1 MLAAMIVYQLHCDA
15 DHGFEGWFRS
25 SEDFVLQQRELLIEC
40 PECGSR
46 DISRSISAPHIHAKS
61 SRDISHQLT
70 TIATA
75 NLAVRKK
82 LMQFLRDN
90 FRDVGNDF
98 ADVARKMHAEEI
110 PAESI
115 RGEVSRDDYAA
126 MREEGV
132 EIIALS
138 VDFDPPDSVH

>member
-46 DISRSISAPHIHAKS
+46 DISRSVSAPHIHAKS
-61 SRDISHQLT
+61 GREGSQQLT

-75 NLAVRKK
+75 NRAVRKK

-90 FRDVGNDF
+90 FRDVGRDF
-98 ADVARKMHAEEI
+98 AEKARKMHSQEI
-110 PAESI
+110 PPESI
-115 RGEVSRDDYAA
+115 RGEVSRDDFAA

-132 EIIALS
+132 DIIALS
-138 VDFDPPDSVH
+138 VDLDPPDSVH

>member
-1 MLAAMIVYQLHCDA
+1 MIVYQLHCDA
-15 DHGFEGWFRS
+15 EHGFEGWFRS

-46 DISRSISAPHIHAKS
+46 DISRSISAAHVHTKNNYET
-61 SRDISHQLT
+61 SHQLT

-75 NLAVRKK
+75 NQAVRKK

-90 FRDVGNDF
+90 FRDVGSDF
-98 ADVARKMHAEEI
+98 AETARKMHTQEI
-110 PAESI
+110 PPESI

-138 VDFDPPDSVH
+138 VDLDPPDSVH

>member
-1 MLAAMIVYQLHCDA
+1 MIVYQLHCDA
-15 DHGFEGWFRS
+15 EHGFEGWFRS

-46 DISRSISAPHIHAKS
+46 EISRSISAPHVHTKNI
-61 SRDISHQLT
+61 RETSHQLT

-75 NLAVRKK
+75 NQAVRKK

-98 ADVARKMHAEEI
+98 AETARKMHTQEI
-110 PAESI
+110 PPESI

-138 VDFDPPDSVH
+138 VDLDPPDSLH

>member
-1 MLAAMIVYQLHCDA
+1 MIVYQLHCDA

-46 DISRSISAPHIHAKS
+46 DISRGVSAPYVHSGARHEAASK
-61 SRDISHQLT
+61 LT
-70 TIATA
+70 TISPASQA
-75 NLAVRKK
+75 MRKK
-82 LMQFLRDN
+82 LMEFLHDN
-90 FRDVGNDF
+90 FRDVGRDF
-98 ADVARKMHAEEI
+98 ADTARKMHAEEI
-110 PAESI
+110 PPESI

-138 VDFDPPDSVH
+138 VDLDPPDSVH